1 MDLYFSESGD
11 LKLTP
16 TKDLALTD
24 SDWRDS
30 AQKAY
35 IILQTTPGDFTLY
48 PRLGA
53 DLSRLYGMPQS
64 RETGDLGVR
73 IIEEALTRTNTFN
86 ASSLYV
92 KAVPISPQAIRFDIY
107 VVSGTK
113 KNMMISI
120 QQDLGL
126 V

>member
-1 MDLYFSESGD
+1 M
-11 LKLTP
+11 
-16 TKDLALTD
+16 
-24 SDWRDS
+24 
-30 AQKAY
+30 
-35 IILQTTPGDFTLY
+35 ILQTTPGDFTLY

-53 DLSRLYGMPQS
+53 DLSVLYGMPQS
-64 RETGDLGVR
+64 KDTGDLGVK

-86 ASSLYV
+86 ASSLSV
-92 KAVPISPQAIRFDIY
+92 KAVPTGPQTIRFDVY

>member
-16 TKDLALTD
+16 SRDIALTET
-24 SDWRDS
+24 DWRDN
-30 AQKAY
+30 AQRAY
-35 IILQTTPGDFTLY
+35 MILQTTPGDFTLY

-53 DLSRLYGMPQS
+53 DLSVLYGMPQS
-64 RETGDLGVR
+64 RDTGDLGIK
-73 IIEEALTRTNTFN
+73 IIEEALTRANTFS
-86 ASSLYV
+86 ASSLSI
-92 KAVPISPQAIRFDIY
+92 KAVPTGPQTIRFDVY
-107 VVSGTK
+107 VVSGAK
-113 KNMMISI
+113 KDMMISI

>member
-16 TKDLALTD
+16 TKDIALTD

-35 IILQTTPGDFTLY
+35 MILQTTPGDFTLY

-53 DLSRLYGMPQS
+53 ELSRLYGLPQS
-64 RETGDLGVR
+64 RETGNLGIK
-73 IIEEALTRTNTFN
+73 IIEEALTRSNTFS
-86 ASSLYV
+86 ASNLNV
-92 KAVPISPQAIRFDIY
+92 KAIPTGPQTIRFDIY
-107 VVSGTK
+107 VVNGNK

-120 QQDLGL
+120 QQNLGL
-126 V
+126 I

>member
-16 TKDLALTD
+16 TRDIALTD

-30 AQKAY
+30 AQRAY
-35 IILQTTPGDFTLY
+35 MILQTTPGDFILY

-53 DLSRLYGMPQS
+53 DLSVLYGMPQS
-64 RETGDLGVR
+64 KDTGDLGIK
-73 IIEEALTRTNTFN
+73 IIEEALTRTTTFS
-86 ASSLYV
+86 ASSLSI
-92 KAVPISPQAIRFDIY
+92 KAVPTGPQTIRFDVYI
-107 VVSGTK
+107 VSGAK
-113 KNMMISI
+113 RNMMISI

>member
-16 TKDLALTD
+16 TKDIALTD
-24 SDWRDS
+24 SDWRDN

-53 DLSRLYGMPQS
+53 ELSRLYGLPQS
-64 RETGDLGVR
+64 KETGDLGIK
-73 IIEEALTRTNTFN
+73 IIEEALTRSNTFN
-86 ASSLYV
+86 SSSLSI
-92 KAVPISPQAIRFDIY
+92 KAIPTGPQTIRFDIY
-107 VVSGTK
+107 VVSGVK

-126 V
+126 I